1 MNKKDGYRILV
12 CDDREE
18 ITSTFQD
25 LLTDNSKDIGLDELK
40 DLATSLFEQVPQ
52 FQNQVKESSYKGRVK
67 LRVDTASQGLE
78 AIEMVRESIEED
90 DPYKVA
96 VLDMRMPP
104 GINGFETA
112 IELVKIDPLI
122 ELCFCTAYSDIT
134 ISEIAD
140 TLGEGRFL
148 LLKKPVNPDELVTT
162 VEFLSKTQPKL
173 NFTI

>member
-1 MNKKDGYRILV
+1 MSKSYRILV

-18 ITSTFQD
+18 ITSTFYD
-25 LLTDNSKDIGLDELK
+25 LLTDDSRDIGLDELQN
-40 DLATSLFEQVPQ
+40 LASSLFERVPQ
-52 FQNQVKESSYKGRVK
+52 FHTKIKDSAYRARVK
-67 LRVDTASQGLE
+67 LRVDTAHQGLE
-78 AIEMVRESIEED
+78 AIEMVKQAVD
-90 DPYKVA
+90 NNDPYKVA

-112 IELVKIDPLI
+112 IELVGIDPLI

-134 ISEIAD
+134 ISEIAER
-140 TLGEGRFL
+140 LGEGRFL

-173 NFTI
+173 EAI

>member
-1 MNKKDGYRILV
+1 MVKKSV
-12 CDDREE
+12 EE
-18 ITSTFQD
+18 S
-25 LLTDNSKDIGLDELK
+25 
-40 DLATSLFEQVPQ
+40 
-52 FQNQVKESSYKGRVK
+52 
-67 LRVDTASQGLE
+67 
-78 AIEMVRESIEED
+78 

-112 IELVKIDPLI
+112 IEIVKIDPLI
-122 ELCFCTAYSDIT
+122 ELFFCTAYSDIT

-148 LLKKPVNPDELVTT
+148 LLKKPINPDELVTT